1 MAKNNK
7 SHLIKPLLG
16 ASYPEVAYGKGIYL
30 YDTDG
35 NRYLDGASGAVTA
48 NIGHGVPEII
58 QAMKEQAEK
67 VSFVYRSQFTNRPAE
82 ELAEKLSQMAPG
94 DLDYVF
100 FVNSGSEAMETALK
114 IAIQFWQEKGK
125 PEKNRVISRWT
136 SYHGITLGALS
147 MSGHVLRR
155 NRFSSLLA
163 DYPVVSPPYC
173 YQCPFYETYPTCG
186 MKCANELETA
196 IQRIGPDKV
205 AAFVFEPIIGAA
217 GGAIVPPEPYYARIK
232 EICDKYGILLIADEV
247 MTGFGRTGKGFA
259 MEHWSV
265 EPDIMALG
273 KGLSGGYTPIG
284 ATMVSERIIRT
295 IERGSKVIMSGHTLS
310 GNPQS
315 AAVALA
321 VVDYM
326 NLHQV
331 SDNAADLEPFVE
343 QELHQI
349 ASRYPLVGD
358 VRGKGLL
365 WGLEFVSNPDTK
377 ECFPIHTFVTERTI
391 KKCFEKGLIVYPAV
405 GGINGNSGD
414 AIIVAPPLTIN
425 KEEVKL
431 LLTTLEEAIAEISHD
446 LDQEGLLQHR
456 SIS

>member
-1 MAKNNK
+1 MANK

-16 ASYPEVAYGKGIYL
+16 ATYPEVAYGKGIYL
-30 YDTDG
+30 YDSDG

-48 NIGHGVPEII
+48 NIGHGVTEII

-67 VSFVYRSQFTNRPAE
+67 ISFVYRSQFTNRPAE
-82 ELAEKLSQMAPG
+82 ELAEKLAQIAPG

-114 IAIQFWQEKGK
+114 IAIQYWQEIGK
-125 PEKNRVISRWT
+125 PQKNRVISRWT

-163 DYPVVSPPYC
+163 DYPAVSPPYC
-173 YQCPFYETYPTCG
+173 YQCPFYETYPSCG

-196 IQRIGPDKV
+196 IQRIGPENV
-205 AAFVFEPIIGAA
+205 AAFIFEPIIGAA
-217 GGAIVPPEPYYARIK
+217 GGAIVPPEPYYAKIK
-232 EICDKYGILLIADEV
+232 EICDRYDVLLIADEV
-247 MTGFGRTGKGFA
+247 MTGFGRTGKNFA
-259 MEHWSV
+259 MEHWNV

-284 ATMVSERIIRT
+284 ATMVSARIIDT

-321 VVDYM
+321 VLDYM
-326 NLHQV
+326 NLHQPGE
-331 SDNAADLEPFVE
+331 NAANLESFVE
-343 QELHQI
+343 HELRTI
-349 ASRYPLVGD
+349 ASHYPVVGD
-358 VRGKGLL
+358 IRGKGLL
-365 WGLEFVSNPDTK
+365 WGLELVTNPETK
-377 ECFPIHTFVTERTI
+377 ESFPIHTFVTERTV

-405 GGINGNSGD
+405 GGINGTSGD
-414 AIIVAPPLTIN
+414 AIIIAPPLTIS
-425 KEEVKL
+425 KEEMKML
-431 LLTTLEEAIAEISHD
+431 MKILEEAIAEISHD
-446 LDQEGLLQHR
+446 LDHDGLLHHR